1 MIINY
6 ILENDKCFI
15 GVIISALMIMLF
27 SIFSFKII
35 SKIKTGTE
43 KKVFL
48 VYSYYLITKPG
59 FMVFITAIFSI
70 FIYKLCR

>member
-6 ILENDKCFI
+6 ILENDKYFI

-35 SKIKTGTE
+35 SKIKTGT
-43 KKVFL
+43 
-48 VYSYYLITKPG
+48 
-59 FMVFITAIFSI
+59 
-70 FIYKLCR
+70 

>member
-6 ILENDKCFI
+6 ILENDKYFI

-43 KKVFL
+43 KKVFFSL
-48 VYSYYLITKPG
+48 FLLFNNKAWFYGFYYG
-59 FMVFITAIFSI
+59 YIFN
-70 FIYKLCR
+70 FHL

>member
-6 ILENDKCFI
+6 ILENDKYFI

-59 FMVFITAIFSI
+59 FM
-70 FIYKLCR
+70 